1 MLNIDQ
7 LIIRSFTVNNVNLV
21 PYRFIMMQMILFLF
35 LQEVTSSI
43 TKSVICSDK
52 HLSMAVNND
61 LIIVAIIIEI
71 GINQII

>member
-7 LIIRSFTVNNVNLV
+7 LIIRSFTLNNVNLV

-43 TKSVICSDK
+43 TKSVIYLDK
-52 HLSMAVNND
+52 HLSMTVKNYHIMAAKF
-61 LIIVAIIIEI
+61 II
-71 GINQII
+71 